1 MRIIAGKHRHRVL
14 LAPEGRTVRPTSDR
28 ARESVFDILAHGRFS
43 EQDACLDAMVL
54 DAFAGTGAFGL
65 EALSRGARHVVFIEK
80 DREARGSLQKNIA
93 ALGETAHSAIVNGD
107 ATRPPRAT
115 GACSLVFLD
124 PPYDENLAAPALK
137 AIAQSGWIADGAL
150 VVVEIA
156 AKEDLAAP
164 EKFEP
169 LDERRYG
176 AAKFV
181 FLRYAPSPQP
191 SPRRGEGGTR
201 AAGG

>member
-14 LAPEGRTVRPTSDR
+14 LAPEGNATRPTSDR

-65 EALSRGARHVVFIEK
+65 EALSRGARHASFIER
-80 DREARGSLQKNIA
+80 DRNARAALQQNIA
-93 ALGETAHSAIVNGD
+93 ALGETAHAAIVNGD

-124 PPYDENLAAPALK
+124 PPYGETLAAPAL
-137 AIAQSGWIADGAL
+137 AALTQSGWIAKEAL
-150 VVVEIA
+150 IVVEIA
-156 AKEDLAAP
+156 AKEDLEIP
-164 EKFEP
+164 DKFEP

-181 FLRYAPSPQP
+181 FLRYAK
-191 SPRRGEGGTR
+191 
-201 AAGG
+201 

>member
-1 MRIIAGKHRHRVL
+1 MRIIAGKHRHRML
-14 LAPEGRTVRPTSDR
+14 LAPEGRATRPTSDR

-43 EQDACLDAMVL
+43 EQDSCLDAMVL
-54 DAFAGTGAFGL
+54 DVFAGTGAFGL
-65 EALSRGARHVVFIEK
+65 EALSRGARHAVFIEK
-80 DREARGSLQKNIA
+80 DRDARASLQKNIT

-124 PPYDENLAAPALK
+124 PPYGEDLAAPALT
-137 AIAQSGWIADGAL
+137 ALAQSGWLADNAL
-150 VVVEIA
+150 AVVEIA
-156 AKEDLAAP
+156 AKEDLEVP
-164 EKFEP
+164 ENFEA

-181 FLRYAPSPQP
+181 FLRYAPSP
-191 SPRRGEGGTR
+191 
-201 AAGG
+201 

>member
-14 LAPEGRTVRPTSDR
+14 LAPDGQATRPTSDR
-28 ARESVFDILAHGRFS
+28 ARESVFDILAGGRFS

-54 DAFAGTGAFGL
+54 DAFAGTGAFGV
-65 EALSRGARHVVFIEK
+65 EALSRGARHAVFIEK
-80 DREARGSLQKNIA
+80 DRAARASLQKNIA

-124 PPYDENLAAPALK
+124 PPYEEGLAAPALK
-137 AIAQSGWIADGAL
+137 ALTQSGWLADNAL
-150 VVVEIA
+150 AVVEIA
-156 AKEDLAAP
+156 AKEDLDVP
-164 EKFEP
+164 ETFET

-176 AAKFV
+176 AAKFI
-181 FLRYAPSPQP
+181 FLRYAK
-191 SPRRGEGGTR
+191 
-201 AAGG
+201 

>member
-1 MRIIAGKHRHRVL
+1 MRIIAGKHRGRAL
-14 LAPEGRTVRPTSDR
+14 AAPEGRAVRPTSDR

-65 EALSRGARHVVFIEK
+65 EALSRGARHAVFIEK
-80 DREARGSLQKNIA
+80 DREARASLQKNIA
-93 ALGETAHSAIVNGD
+93 MLGETAHSAIINGD

-124 PPYDENLAAPALK
+124 PPYGEDLAAPALS
-137 AIAQSGWIADGAL
+137 ALAQSGWLAGDAL

-156 AKEDLAAP
+156 AKEDLDVP
-164 EKFEP
+164 EKFGP
-169 LDERRYG
+169 LEERRYG

-181 FLRYAPSPQP
+181 FLRYAPSP
-191 SPRRGEGGTR
+191 SHR
-201 AAGG
+201 